1 MKKRLLKGICAL
13 TLAAAQSVS
22 AFGAVANV
30 NVDNKAIDFGNDESV
45 IEDGTTYVPIRAV
58 FENFGEGT
66 TVGWDAETKAVTI
79 NYNGDELVLYTT
91 TGDVSYKGITTV
103 LSNTP
108 IIQNGR
114 TLLPLRELCEMLG
127 GKVEWDAETKTVNVT
142 TPNTTTKEEQPQTQ
156 DEVVIPSGIDEKTAE
171 EIRSMAGKPLP
182 ECVYIA
188 FESDNTYDKTE
199 IDAICSVADCRG
211 YYSLEQYVK
220 AISDENTILGMD
232 EATYD
237 ETMEK
242 FSNEYFTTLFKL
254 DDKSFI
260 NDSIL
265 GSIFTNDFIYADPSV
280 SVKDTTRIL
289 SSAIDPNGER
299 IGVNPNMELLAR
311 VVYAMAKMSVDN
323 INAEDISSTDDVDFM
338 LHYVDYTLE
347 QNPGWASMLPDTIT
361 LLTNQKRA
369 STEVEALSGEPLP
382 KAIYSVLTD
391 EQLNSSINQLPNL
404 KKALEIAD
412 STDYKELKKAFTD
425 FANAYATADSDAAEN
440 SAAFKLYFEA
450 LGNMSDKSFLTGLT
464 ADIYKVSVATS
475 DSVTVD
481 EMFTSIDK
489 HLDNSSVKVVAPP
502 DLEVFAK
509 VLTATL
515 QDIDDIEAFDDTVIY
530 MADYL
535 AYETKNNNKI
545 SSNYNAAEYISDIVS
560 YVFLKAYIN
569 N

>member
-30 NVDNKAIDFGNDESV
+30 NVDNKAIDFGSDESV

-66 TVGWDAETKAVTI
+66 TVDWDAETKAVTI
-79 NYNGDELVLYTT
+79 NYNGEELVLYTS
-91 TGDVSYKGITTV
+91 TGDVSYKGNTTV

-127 GKVEWDAETKTVNVT
+127 GKVEWDGETKTVNVT
-142 TPNTTTKEEQPQTQ
+142 TPGATTEEEQPRTQ
-156 DEVVIPSGIDEKTAE
+156 EEVVIPSGIDEKTAE

-182 ECVYIA
+182 QCVYVA
-188 FESDNTYDKTE
+188 FESDNVYAKEE
-199 IDAICSVADCRG
+199 IDAVCSVADCRG
-211 YYSLEQYVK
+211 YYNLEQYVK
-220 AISDENTILGMD
+220 AICDENTILGMD
-232 EATYD
+232 EDTYD

-242 FSNEYFTTLFKL
+242 FSNEYFTALFKL

-260 NDSIL
+260 KSPIM
-265 GSIFTNDFIYADPSV
+265 SAIFTDDFIYADPSV
-280 SVKDTTRIL
+280 SVKDTARIL
-289 SSAIDPNGER
+289 SSTIDPNGEK
-299 IGVNPNMELLAR
+299 IAVNPNMELLAR
-311 VVYAMAKMSVDN
+311 IIYAVARMSVDGVN
-323 INAEDISSTDDVDFM
+323 VEDTSSSDDLSFM
-338 LHYVDYTLE
+338 LDYVYYALN
-347 QNPGWASMLPDTIT
+347 QNPGWASMLPDATT

-369 STEVEALSGEPLP
+369 SIEVESLAGEPLP
-382 KAIYSVLTD
+382 KAIYYVLSD
-391 EQLNSSINQLPNL
+391 EKLKNGMNQVANL
-404 KKALEIAD
+404 KKALEIAN

-425 FANAYATADSDAAEN
+425 FANAYAANDSDTAYT
-440 SAAFKLYFEA
+440 STAFKLYFEA
-450 LGNMSDKSFLTGLT
+450 LNDMSDKSFLTGLT
-464 ADIYKVSVATS
+464 ADIYKVSVATG

-481 EMFTSIDK
+481 DMFTSIDK
-489 HLDNSSVKVVAPP
+489 HLENSSVKVVAPP

-535 AYETKNNNKI
+535 AYEAANNKKI
-545 SSNYNAAEYISDIVS
+545 SSNYNAAEYISDVLS